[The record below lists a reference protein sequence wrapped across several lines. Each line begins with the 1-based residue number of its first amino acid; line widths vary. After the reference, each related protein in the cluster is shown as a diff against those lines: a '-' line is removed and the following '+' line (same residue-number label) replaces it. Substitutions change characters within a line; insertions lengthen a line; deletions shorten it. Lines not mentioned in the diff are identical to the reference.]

1 MKKKTLEECFYQIR
15 NGANIKQGVLD
26 GGYPITRIE
35 TTSDGRFNRNK
46 MGYAGIIDLS
56 KYESY
61 VLEDGDLLMS
71 HINSIQ
77 YLGRTVLYK
86 KKDAEEKIIHGM
98 NLLSLKANKDVI
110 KPEYARYY
118 FCSSSFKKQ
127 ITRIAKKSVNQ
138 ASFTVADLKKLVV
151 DVPSLSEQ
159 MKIAEILDCV
169 NEVIFTRRQ
178 ELQKLDDL
186 VKARFVEMFG
196 TVYNNKFGY
205 EIKTLQDVC
214 EQIKDGT
221 HQTPTYTDDSV
232 NGYKFLSSKDVT
244 TGKIDWTHLKH
255 IPEKLH
261 KELYARIAPR
271 KGDILLAKNGTTGIA
286 AIVDRDEV
294 FDIYV
299 SLALLRPINV
309 DPVYLWVAIN
319 SAETKQQF
327 DACLK
332 GIGVPNLH
340 LGEIKKA
347 QVIVPPINE
356 QKQFAAFVAQVDKSK
371 AAIQKSLN
379 KLQILFDSLMQ
390 EYFD

>member
-1 MKKKTLEECFYQIR
+1 MEKKTLEECFYQIR

-35 TTSDGRFNRNK
+35 TTTDGRFNRDK
-46 MGYAGIIDLS
+46 MGYAGITDLS

-71 HINSIQ
+71 HINSVQ

-118 FCSSSFKKQ
+118 FCSSLFKKQ

-186 VKARFVEMFG
+186 VKARFVELFIG
-196 TVYNNKFGY
+196 KGYPTRTVNEVSLGKGEYGAQSASVEYNPSRPRYVRITDIN
-205 EIKTLQDVC
+205 D
-214 EQIKDGT
+214 DGT
-221 HQTPTYTDDSV
+221 LNYDVVASINTADDEEYRLEYGDFMFARMGATVGKAYAFIEGNQIFAGYLIRYKLNQALIHPRYLFWYTKLDEYWNWVKLNQSGAAQPGI
-232 NGYKFLSSKDVT
+232 NAKKYGSLR
-244 TGKIDWTHLKH
+244 
-255 IPEKLH
+255 IP
-261 KELYARIAPR
+261 
-271 KGDILLAKNGTTGIA
+271 
-286 AIVDRDEV
+286 
-294 FDIYV
+294 
-299 SLALLRPINV
+299 
-309 DPVYLWVAIN
+309 
-319 SAETKQQF
+319 
-327 DACLK
+327 
-332 GIGVPNLH
+332 
-340 LGEIKKA
+340 
-347 QVIVPPINE
+347 VPPIEE
-356 QKQFAAFVAQVDKSK
+356 QNAFATFVKQTDKSK
-371 AAIQKSLN
+371 AAVQKSLD
-379 KLQILFDSLMQ
+379 KLQIFFDKLMQ
-390 EYFD
+390 EYFG